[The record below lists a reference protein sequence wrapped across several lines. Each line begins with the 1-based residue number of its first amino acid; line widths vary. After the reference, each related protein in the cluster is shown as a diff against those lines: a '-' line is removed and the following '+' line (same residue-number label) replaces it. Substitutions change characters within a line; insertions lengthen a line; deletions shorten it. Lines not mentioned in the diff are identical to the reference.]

1 MRASSRADTDKPE
14 VKLRTSKR
22 TSEILSPRTK
32 SRREKVR
39 HSLKIIQ
46 AHKQRYLKELEQC
59 KDPILALLLTAV
71 FEENVYQQTITDLTR
86 VCIILLKSL
95 NFFIKFIIF
104 RSFKIHCVLKVCG
117 NQKYQMMKLILFF
130 QMLMIFKE
138 FI

>member
-86 VCIILLKSL
+86 VCIILLKSFYIFLL
-95 NFFIKFIIF
+95 NL
-104 RSFKIHCVLKVCG
+104 SFLDLSKSIA
-117 NQKYQMMKLILFF
+117 Y
-130 QMLMIFKE
+130 
-138 FI
+138 